1 MSLLPSFISTEVRDS
16 TASIQT
22 LPIPREY
29 GVDYETGQLTG
40 QVVEGKEAVKVWV
53 WCCIKTPRFRFPIY
67 SWQYGTEF
75 EDYIGQA
82 LSDEYINADLLTE
95 LEEALLINPYISAI
109 EDFFAE
115 RSGDRMHIRF
125 TVITQFGGLEVEDY
139 V

>member
-1 MSLLPSFISTEVRDS
+1 MSLLPSFISTELKENVA
-16 TASIQT
+16 ASQA
-22 LPIPREY
+22 LPVPKEY
-29 GVDYETGQLTG
+29 GVDFETGQLTG
-40 QVVEGKEAVKVWV
+40 QIVEGKEAVRVWV

-95 LEEALLINPYISAI
+95 LEDALMINPYISAI
-109 EDFFAE
+109 EDFSAE
-115 RSGDRMHIRF
+115 RKGDRLHITF
-125 TVITQFGGLEVEDY
+125 TVITQFGNLEVEDY